1 MFEKFSPTARRVV
14 VLAQEEARMLNHNYI
29 GTEHVLLGALHNGT
43 GPGMKILQD
52 LGVDVESARAAVV
65 EIIGH
70 GSSAP
75 AGHIPFTPRAREVL
89 EQAMK
94 EALALE
100 SGSITEDHILLGTLR
115 GASRGSVAAKVLEQL
130 GASAATVAEQLET
143 RLKDP
148 NPTEEDTGTPA
159 AEALAAFQ
167 RTLGIELDLPY
178 PVLKA
183 AMTEAL
189 RAAQLAA
196 VGMTRT
202 A

>member
-14 VLAQEEARMLNHNYI
+14 VLAQEDARMLNHNYI

-43 GPGMKILQD
+43 GPGAKILQD
-52 LGVDVESARAAVV
+52 LGVDVEAARAAVV

-70 GSSAP
+70 GSIAP

-100 SGSITEDHILLGTLR
+100 SGSVTEDHILLGALR
-115 GASRGSVAAKVLEQL
+115 GASKGSVASKVLDQL
-130 GASAATVAEQLET
+130 GASAAAVAEQLES

-148 NPTEEDTGTPA
+148 NPTEEDAGTPVS
-159 AEALAAFQ
+159 EALTAFQ
-167 RTLGIELDLPY
+167 RTLGIELDIPY
-178 PVLKA
+178 PELKA

-196 VGMTRT
+196 VGMTR
-202 A
+202 AA